1 MGRQKR
7 QNVSR
12 INSSYMKQYDAHVE
26 RQRKKKKRLH
36 RRLALFAIVVCI
48 TFGSMIMYH
57 VNQRS
62 LYAQKAEAY
71 QTMQEDYKALQQNE
85 ENLKEKVKLL
95 KDKEYVLQI
104 AKTNYFFTK
113 EGEIVFKLPEE
124 APSY

>member
-1 MGRQKR
+1 MGRQKK

-12 INSSYMKQYDAHVE
+12 INSSYMKQYDAQIE

-36 RRLALFAIVVCI
+36 RRLTLFAIVVCI
-48 TFGSMIMYH
+48 TFGSIIIYH

-62 LYAQKAEAY
+62 LYAEKAKEY
-71 QTMQEDYKALQQNE
+71 QAMQEEYKAMEQE
-85 ENLKEKVKLL
+85 EDDLKEQVKLL

>member
-1 MGRQKR
+1 MRRQKQ

-12 INSSYMKQYDAHVE
+12 INSSYMKKYDAHVE

-36 RRLALFAIVVCI
+36 RRLTLFAIVVCI
-48 TFGSMIMYH
+48 TFGSIITYH
-57 VNQRS
+57 MNQRS
-62 LYAQKAEAY
+62 LYAKKNEEY
-71 QTMQEDYKALQQNE
+71 QTLQEEYKVLQQE
-85 ENLKEKVKLL
+85 EKDLTEKVKLL
-95 KDKEYVLQI
+95 KDEEYVLQI